1 MTEIQTKP
9 WYQSTTIWSGVAS
22 IFSGLAGLILLAIG
36 EAGPDTVA
44 VSIGAITG
52 GLGAI
57 RGRIIAAQRIG
68 D

>member
-1 MTEIQTKP
+1 
-9 WYQSTTIWSGVAS
+9 VAS
-22 IFSGLAGLILLAIG
+22 ILSGLGGLILLAIG